1 MKRSWDEEEQRDS
14 GRRQVDTRIRERDQM
29 GTLLRGCP
37 AGGVSCLSAVRM
49 AALSCEEQTWLNSS
63 LHVPPVK
70 QPHMK
75 HIKGLWTRHPVG
87 FLGGGATAG
96 LLGGGVLPGSG

>member
-1 MKRSWDEEEQRDS
+1 MAGGDRW
-14 GRRQVDTRIRERDQM
+14 TRAFEREIRWGPYREVVRL
-29 GTLLRGCP
+29 G
-37 AGGVSCLSAVRM
+37 GGVSSLSAVRR

-75 HIKGLWTRHPVG
+75 HIKGLWTQHPVG